1 MAHESGVTPLGAAS
15 AAVDAHGHV
24 PVPAAEESEDY
35 DPMRLADAASA
46 LCSPSRMEGC
56 VGASAARPEGIA
68 ALADRGPQAFVE
80 DAAASLLGIERPY
93 LLVDVEPRLRSRAE
107 LCVLAREELA
117 KAAKAQ
123 WAADCE
129 GGQEVLALPPL
140 YDATSARAA
149 LRLAQEV
156 DGECSD
162 LIWQKRKELD
172 PNLE

>member
-1 MAHESGVTPLGAAS
+1 
-15 AAVDAHGHV
+15 
-24 PVPAAEESEDY
+24 
-35 DPMRLADAASA
+35 
-46 LCSPSRMEGC
+46 
-56 VGASAARPEGIA
+56 
-68 ALADRGPQAFVE
+68 VE

-172 PNLE
+172 PNLEKRRPRVSRTARALRPTEAAEFRLAPTDGLLEKQVLFAVCALWVPVLPDSPAPGEEGGVSWRRWLFDYCHCT